1 MFFWVMRMI
10 MAGYEWRGE
19 KPFKNVYYTGIVRD
33 KLRRKMSKSLGN
45 SPDPLDLIE
54 QFGADGVRLGML
66 LCSPAGNDILFDE
79 KLCEQGR
86 NFSNKL
92 WNALRLLKGWEIYEG
107 ENAENK
113 ASIEWLESKINKTIL
128 ELNDSYSNFRLSEAL
143 MTLYKLIW
151 DDFCSWYLEMVK
163 PVYNESGPA
172 SIDQTTY
179 NATLGYFEQ
188 LLKVLHPWMPFITE
202 ELWHHL
208 NDRQE
213 SDCIIVAQ
221 WPEVTTVD
229 NALLSDFDFAAEVVT
244 QIRNLRSSKGMSPN
258 EPIELLLKSKETRSL
273 SFDAMIIKLSNL
285 SKLETAADKVEN
297 SFSFMVGKTE
307 CFIPVSGGV
316 DLAAEKD
323 RLTKELEYNQ
333 GFLKSVQAKLGNERF
348 VANAKPEVVEME
360 RKKMADAEAKIKA
373 IAEQLAALQG

>member
-1 MFFWVMRMI
+1 MNKLLSNMI
-10 MAGYEWRGE
+10 
-19 KPFKNVYYTGIVRD
+19 V
-33 KLRRKMSKSLGN
+33 SLN
-45 SPDPLDLIE
+45 IK
-54 QFGADGVRLGML
+54 FYGADGVRVGML
-66 LCSPAGNDILFDE
+66 LSSPAGNDLLFDE
-79 KLCEQGR
+79 ALCKQGR
-86 NFSNKL
+86 NFSNKV
-92 WNALRLLKGWEIYEG
+92 WNAFRLVKGWSVDPSLKTPDVNQSAIDWFGHRFNEQL
-107 ENAENK
+107 AV
-113 ASIEWLESKINKTIL
+113 INDHYAKYRMS
-128 ELNDSYSNFRLSEAL
+128 DAL
-143 MTLYKLIW
+143 MVSYKLVW

-163 PVYNESGPA
+163 PAYNESGPA

-179 NATLGYFEQ
+179 TATLGYFEQ

-229 NALLSDFDFAAEVVT
+229 NELLSAFDFAAEVVT

-258 EPIELLLKSKETRSL
+258 EPIELMLKSKETRNH

-285 SKLETAADKVEN
+285 SKLEAATEKVEN

-307 CFIPVSGGV
+307 CFVPVSGGV
-316 DLAAEKD
+316 DLVAEKE

-360 RKKMADAEAKIKA
+360 RKKLADGEAKIKA
-373 IAEQLAALQG
+373 IKEQLSSLD